1 MASPISRVE
10 ARASAD
16 CHEIVIGATDTSR
29 LWVRVTRIDVRM
41 DECLTES
48 GDMTTDGSNWNAIM
62 QYSFLH
68 VFANDGLIDRD
79 ELQMLER
86 LALQDGA
93 VDERERDVLARVFAR
108 VNAQTVDPS
117 VLEEINRFKTQ

>member
-1 MASPISRVE
+1 MAN
-10 ARASAD
+10 
-16 CHEIVIGATDTSR
+16 
-29 LWVRVTRIDVRM
+29 
-41 DECLTES
+41 S
-48 GDMTTDGSNWNAIM
+48 GSSWNAIM
-62 QYSFLH
+62 QYSFRH

-93 VDERERDVLARVFAR
+93 VDEKERDVLARVFAR

-117 VLEEINRFKTQ
+117 VWEEIQRFKAQYDIP

>member
-1 MASPISRVE
+1 MANN
-10 ARASAD
+10 
-16 CHEIVIGATDTSR
+16 G
-29 LWVRVTRIDVRM
+29 
-41 DECLTES
+41 S
-48 GDMTTDGSNWNAIM
+48 GWNAIM

-93 VDERERDVLARVFAR
+93 VDEKERDVLARVFTR
-108 VNAQTVDPS
+108 VNAQTVDPA
-117 VLEEINRFKTQ
+117 VWDEIQRFKAQYDIP

>member
-1 MASPISRVE
+1 
-10 ARASAD
+10 
-16 CHEIVIGATDTSR
+16 
-29 LWVRVTRIDVRM
+29 
-41 DECLTES
+41 
-48 GDMTTDGSNWNAIM
+48 M

-93 VDERERDVLARVFAR
+93 VDEKERDVLARVFAR
-108 VNAQTVDPS
+108 VNAQSVDPS
-117 VLEEINRFKTQ
+117 VWEEIQRFKAQYDIP

>member
-1 MASPISRVE
+1 
-10 ARASAD
+10 
-16 CHEIVIGATDTSR
+16 
-29 LWVRVTRIDVRM
+29 
-41 DECLTES
+41 
-48 GDMTTDGSNWNAIM
+48 M

-93 VDERERDVLARVFAR
+93 VDEKERDVLARVFAR
-108 VNAQTVDPS
+108 VNAQSVDPS
-117 VLEEINRFKTQ
+117 VWEEIQRFKAKYDIP